1 MDRVPSA
8 QRARLAELNAEFI
21 APRSVPPRLAET
33 DRCLCDRSEAGRLGD
48 REVWGGADCSI
59 RKCPI
64 GVAHDRIA
72 SQEQDVV
79 GEIGFLPKSG
89 GSRTTAANNL
99 KVFLTNGLHVPY
111 DMNVD
116 VEIVEYVADGG
127 TGLGPGS
134 FRYKRDIDFAW
145 SPPINMDTTGGAT
158 YVMSDAST
166 AHQLTAPVKGV
177 MRPTG
182 IYVYF
187 DSSAITAAN
196 TMMAGDRYFFN
207 ITYNGGAHFLEDD
220 DNAAH
225 VVAECSGRGVCTS
238 TGQCNCYA
246 GYGGP
251 ACDRTTC
258 PNDCSG
264 HGMCHSL
271 KRLASLAAEGNP
283 NAAKDIND
291 HTTAVDVSYSQAFDA
306 DKQFSCFCESGYRGL
321 DCSQQECPSGPD
333 PMGGFGG
340 AAGRDCSGRGKCDGS
355 TGICQCFRGYYG
367 SRCEARSTFV

>member
-1 MDRVPSA
+1 M
-8 QRARLAELNAEFI
+8 
-21 APRSVPPRLAET
+21 
-33 DRCLCDRSEAGRLGD
+33 CDRSEAGRLGD